1 MNNTEPKENSSI
13 KNIIKGAIPYVIIV
27 IAVILL
33 RTFVVTPVIVDGDS
47 MNDTLKDGQI
57 LLLKKYDKN
66 FERFDIVVF
75 EYEDSKLVKRIIGLP
90 GDHVEYE
97 DGVLYINGEIIEDQF
112 ASITG
117 NFDLQYLGYD
127 KVPDGYYFVMGDN
140 RTRSVDSRRIG
151 LIKEENIDGITDFRI
166 WPFGKVK

>member
-33 RTFVVTPVIVDGDS
+33 RTFIVTPVIVDGDS

-75 EYEDSKLVKRIIGLP
+75 QHEDAKLVKRIIGLP
-90 GDHVEYE
+90 GDHIKYE
-97 DGVLYINGEIIEDQF
+97 DGILYINGEIVEDNF
-112 ASITG
+112 ASITR

-151 LIKEENIDGITDFRI
+151 LIKEENIDGITNFRI